1 MKIEDFQQFQIEA
14 DTRDPL
20 VLSLAL
26 ASRGVL
32 EADVGMQAMGQS
44 VRQWRDTIA
53 RAVEGHGLARWQMPM
68 EATVGATMSASRLA
82 DAWREAAGKGQT
94 DAVRLALVSAKNGGY
109 EGGLIGKTVRSL
121 SRAAATDGSNIASV
135 VIPTNA
141 AFVEATGWPLRI
153 GVYPDEAGLETAR
166 RLSASRYVRRGL
178 AHVAVL
184 NADAPECDVLIA
196 PHDLRSMSRDLRSRG
211 FVPRAKVVVGQELGL
226 QNRVQRHAALS
237 FLNERV
243 GAAVVGMGLPSAS
256 FNQQWLDAFI
266 ASLSHRNTYDVA
278 LWEAARSLNAT
289 SSNLPWI
296 AADPGFLAAS
306 RLDNFRMTL
315 ADRIEAVG
323 GNFTLGGD
331 TADRLRM
338 SPGTHSA
345 PDIAGMLRERLDSD
359 SYLHE
364 GDAATGDAELSQETS
379 YREAQ
384 LAEKTTDP
392 GTNPHEERPLF
403 ADVTFFDSETGRRID
418 DTLETLVLDQE
429 VKLEVTFRAVPQ
441 GISYRGQAP
450 QQSIAP
456 VDPADDATLLV
467 VLTAVESDFDIPEP
481 VQRMRFTDAP
491 GAEPRPVEFLIKP
504 KRLTDSPSDLVAVE
518 VRIYYE
524 LNLLEYLEIKA
535 EVVRRLPATPTMN
548 LPVPIF
554 LEQRQ
559 GAARTRA
566 ELVKGLRPQ
575 RLAIDLGRVDQLM
588 RFTFTLALPPN
599 GGQRSIVLN
608 GRKEIDLAML
618 RQELGD
624 LRAKWEEI
632 AVDAFARTVQGGQ
645 VDFAEALKALAT
657 KGRELWSVLFRTGS
671 KDGAMWAIGSWL
683 QAHRPAEGAPVDV
696 KLRDGAESFIFPWS
710 TLYDV
715 DRGGNDDP
723 TGFWGVRYCIGQ
735 SARGWPGSTKSSFSG
750 VGKPTNMEFMTWNSF
765 DNIAEQR
772 ALLNRLAAESA
783 GRFVVDTNAPIS
795 NEPKFLRMLAACDA
809 DILYFYTHGFTR
821 PAESD
826 AFDPVADRVRKAF
839 EALPPDERASSGLK
853 ALYDVITSDD
863 YKVDQSWIRLS
874 GGRLILA
881 KLMPVDEISLQREPV
896 VILNMCQSAQVM
908 PGLQYSFVQFFL
920 HRRARSVIGTECPIS
935 TVFAHPFS
943 ERLLREFLGGCTLG
957 EALRRARAHFM
968 QQRNPL
974 GLAYTLFGAA
984 GAQFQAPVVP
994 AAAASVPPP
1003 TIGDFE

>member
-1 MKIEDFQQFQIEA
+1 MKIKDFQQFQIEA
-14 DTRDPL
+14 DTSDPL
-20 VLSLAL
+20 ELSLAL

-32 EADVGMQAMGQS
+32 EADVGMQAMGHS

-94 DAVRLALVSAKNGGY
+94 DAVRLALASAQSGGY
-109 EGGLIGKTVRSL
+109 EGGLIGKTVRIL

-135 VIPTNA
+135 VIPTKA
-141 AFVEATGWPLRI
+141 AFAGATGWPLRI

-196 PHDLRSMSRDLRSRG
+196 PHDLRGMGRDLRSRG
-211 FVPRAKVVVGQELGL
+211 FVPRAKVVVGHELGL
-226 QNRVQRHAALS
+226 QNRAQRHAALS

-243 GAAVVGMGLPSAS
+243 GAAVVAMGWPSAAT
-256 FNQQWLDAFI
+256 FDQQWLDAFI

-278 LWEAARSLNAT
+278 LWEATRSLNAT
-289 SSNLPWI
+289 PSNLPWI

-306 RLDNFRMTL
+306 RLDNFRLKL

-338 SPGTHSA
+338 PPGTHSA
-345 PDIAGMLRERLDSD
+345 PDIAGMLRERLDLD

-379 YREAQ
+379 SREAQ
-384 LAEKTTDP
+384 LAANATDSGKNTP
-392 GTNPHEERPLF
+392 EEPPLF

-418 DTLETLVLDQE
+418 DTVETLVLDQE

-441 GISYRGQAP
+441 GISYRGQAL
-450 QQSIAP
+450 QQPIAP

-481 VQRMRFTDAP
+481 VQRMRFAATP
-491 GAEPRPVEFLIKP
+491 GMEPRPVEFLIKP

-535 EVVRRLPATPTMN
+535 EVVRRRPATPTMN

-559 GAARTRA
+559 GAARMRA
-566 ELVKGLRPQ
+566 ELVNGLRPQ
-575 RLAIDLGRVDQLM
+575 RVAIDLGRVDQMM

-599 GGQRSIVLN
+599 AGQRSIVLN

-618 RQELGD
+618 RQELRG
-624 LRAKWEEI
+624 LRAQWEEI
-632 AVDAFARTVQGGQ
+632 AVDAFARTVQGRQ
-645 VDFAEALKALAT
+645 RNVSMNML
-657 KGRELWSVLFRTGS
+657 
-671 KDGAMWAIGSWL
+671 
-683 QAHRPAEGAPVDV
+683 H
-696 KLRDGAESFIFPWS
+696 
-710 TLYDV
+710 
-715 DRGGNDDP
+715 
-723 TGFWGVRYCIGQ
+723 
-735 SARGWPGSTKSSFSG
+735 PGS
-750 VGKPTNMEFMTWNSF
+750 
-765 DNIAEQR
+765 
-772 ALLNRLAAESA
+772 
-783 GRFVVDTNAPIS
+783 
-795 NEPKFLRMLAACDA
+795 
-809 DILYFYTHGFTR
+809 
-821 PAESD
+821 
-826 AFDPVADRVRKAF
+826 
-839 EALPPDERASSGLK
+839 
-853 ALYDVITSDD
+853 
-863 YKVDQSWIRLS
+863 
-874 GGRLILA
+874 
-881 KLMPVDEISLQREPV
+881 
-896 VILNMCQSAQVM
+896 
-908 PGLQYSFVQFFL
+908 
-920 HRRARSVIGTECPIS
+920 
-935 TVFAHPFS
+935 
-943 ERLLREFLGGCTLG
+943 
-957 EALRRARAHFM
+957 
-968 QQRNPL
+968 
-974 GLAYTLFGAA
+974 
-984 GAQFQAPVVP
+984 
-994 AAAASVPPP
+994 
-1003 TIGDFE
+1003 